1 MLLIIATSGRAQQ
14 TAATNVLVS
23 MRRSLVIKIVIAVLA
38 FILGFCG
45 HIVWMKRQQIVDLW
59 NNLFSYYQD

>member
-1 MLLIIATSGRAQQ
+1 
-14 TAATNVLVS
+14 

-45 HIVWMKRQQIVDLW
+45 HIVWMKRQQIIDLW